1 MSVMSRLDGVPW
13 SVLVLMVFFI
23 VTAKAYSAEITSY
36 AIVKEDGTLRLR
48 GRTIRLYGIYIP
60 ATDRTCQTFTR
71 PVNCGTRAVLALEF
85 KIGANFVSCEP
96 QWRNDDRSIT
106 AVCHVEGEDLGAYLI
121 ERGWALA
128 LPDAPFEYVALEKIA
143 RSRGIGVW
151 GFPGKRA
158 ITKP

>member
-1 MSVMSRLDGVPW
+1 MSSLYVQW

-23 VTAKAYSAEITSY
+23 VAPNAYPAEIRSF

-48 GRTIRLYGIYIP
+48 GRTIRLYGIHIP
-60 ATDRTCQTFTR
+60 TTERTCQTFTR
-71 PVNCGTRAVLALEF
+71 PVNCGERAALALEF

-96 QWRNDDRSIT
+96 KWRNDDRSIT
-106 AVCHVEGEDLGAYLI
+106 AVCHVEGEDLSAYLI

-151 GFPGKRA
+151 GFPGQGV
-158 ITKP
+158 ITSP